1 MEGTAWTDER
11 LDDRF
16 ERIDQRFDQV
26 DRDIR
31 EVRREVGD
39 LRVEMRD
46 GFVEVRREIDGLR
59 SLMLRMNAG
68 IIITVVGAALLHGF

>member
-1 MEGTAWTDER
+1 MERRESHGAPAGEDGVSR
-11 LDDRF
+11 L
-16 ERIDQRFDQV
+16 V
-26 DRDIR
+26 RDIR
-31 EVRREVGD
+31 D

-68 IIITVVGAALLHGF
+68 IIVTVVGAALLHGF